1 MRVAF
6 IVEYDGTDYAGWQI
20 QKNDVTIQEKIEE
33 ALLPM
38 GKGRIA
44 VFGAGRTDSGVHAKG
59 QCGHFDIETNIPAEK
74 FAFILNSR
82 LPKDIRIKK
91 TWQAEEGF
99 HCRFSAKGKRYIY
112 RIFNSPHSSALLQR
126 FTMHVPEKLN
136 LDKMVEA
143 AEIIKGTHDF
153 KAFCAQGSSVKTTVR
168 TVSRLDVKKTDELIE
183 IIVEGNGFL
192 YNMVRI
198 IAGTLIEVGKGKK
211 TPADVKNIIDGMK
224 RADAGLTAEACGLTM
239 DAVFY

>member
-20 QKNDVTIQEKIEE
+20 QKNDVTVQEKIEE
-33 ALLPM
+33 ALLPL

-44 VFGAGRTDSGVHAKG
+44 VFGAGRTDSGVHARG
-59 QCGHFDIETNIPAEK
+59 QCGHFDIDTNIPGEK

-91 TWQAEEGF
+91 SWQAEENF

-112 RIFNSPHSSALLQR
+112 RIFASPHASALWGR
-126 FTMHVPEKLN
+126 FTMHVPEKLD
-136 LDKMVEA
+136 LAKMQKA
-143 AEIIKGTHDF
+143 AEFIKGTHDF

-168 TVSRLDVKKTDELIE
+168 TVSRLDIKKNDELIE

-211 TPADVKNIIDGMK
+211 SPETVKEIIEGKARQDAGMT
-224 RADAGLTAEACGLTM
+224 ADAKGLTM
-239 DAVFY
+239 DEVFY

>member
-20 QKNDVTIQEKIEE
+20 QKNDVTVQEKIEE

-44 VFGAGRTDSGVHAKG
+44 VSGAGRTDSGVHAKG

-91 TWQAEEGF
+91 TWQAEDGF
-99 HCRFSAKGKRYIY
+99 HCRFSAKGKRYVY
-112 RIFNSPHSSALLQR
+112 RIFNSPHSSALLNR
-126 FTMHVPEKLN
+126 FTMHVPEKLD
-136 LDKMVEA
+136 LKKMIEA
-143 AEIIKGTHDF
+143 AEYIKGTHDF

-168 TVSRLDVKKTDELIE
+168 TVNRLDIVKNDELIE

-198 IAGTLIEVGKGKK
+198 IAGTLIEVGKLKK
-211 TPADVKNIIDGMK
+211 TPQDVKNIIDGLN
-224 RADAGLTAEACGLTM
+224 RADAGLTADACGLTM
-239 DAVFY
+239 DTVFY

>member
-44 VFGAGRTDSGVHAKG
+44 VFGAGRTDSGVHAKA
-59 QCGHFDIETNIPAEK
+59 QCGHFDIETSIPAEK

-82 LPKDIRIKK
+82 LPQDIRIKK
-91 TWQAEEGF
+91 TWQADHDF

-112 RIFNSPHSSALLQR
+112 RIFNSPHSSALLGR
-126 FTMHVPEKLN
+126 FTMHVPEKL
-136 LDKMVEA
+136 DIEKMKEA
-143 AEIIKGTHDF
+143 SEFIQGTHDF

-168 TVSRLDVKKTDELIE
+168 TISRIDISKTDQLIE
-183 IIVEGNGFL
+183 IAVEGNGFL

-211 TPADVKNIIDGMK
+211 SPSDVKNIVGGMK
-224 RADAGLTAEACGLTM
+224 REDAGLTAEAKGLTM